1 MQGLLRYAENAGMTA
16 KKAVDK
22 AVPYLDPTN
31 PVYDKIPVLKQTR
44 ELSRSLGYDPAM
56 DNSIP
61 FKERLPMYLQ
71 KYGEGFMGSHGG
83 LGKAP
88 SKGILPN
95 PIAKRAFQLANEM
108 DAKGNIS
115 IEQTDEV
122 MQMVKDY
129 LKLPEKQA
137 AKMTIPQM
145 LQELT
150 GNADNDQMAAF
161 YKVPQRS
168 KQPNVAKQSFY
179 DTGKKVYHVSNS
191 GHNDFRLPTKDN
203 GMGQAKAVFFSETP
217 DGTKYYQRSKSA
229 KVLEATIKPE
239 AKIWDYR
246 KPEDIKLLHEYVDK
260 TVTDNPAWNKS
271 FKNLINS
278 GDWGT
283 IERPEVQQYLKKA
296 GFDGFVNK
304 DMTGHDAIGITN
316 LKMINRPQS
325 HVAQESLPNQSF
337 YDTTNID
344 DFLANKLNGSKFT
357 YPSES
362 GMATSKALKI
372 GDNNI
377 RYQVFD
383 QDNQIL
389 MPKIYI
395 DKKNTGLGSQFM
407 ETMKEY
413 ADSKGKP
420 LVINNVE
427 NPKFFDK
434 FPWLKYEK
442 GAYRYSPARVAQESL
457 GDIKDFDIPNLG
469 QSILNVLNKNK

>member
-1 MQGLLRYAENAGMTA
+1 MNLIDGLLRYAEKAGMTA

-61 FKERLPMYLQ
+61 FQERLPMYLQ

-168 KQPNVAKQSFY
+168 KQPNVAK
-179 DTGKKVYHVSNS
+179 
-191 GHNDFRLPTKDN
+191 
-203 GMGQAKAVFFSETP
+203 
-217 DGTKYYQRSKSA
+217 
-229 KVLEATIKPE
+229 
-239 AKIWDYR
+239 
-246 KPEDIKLLHEYVDK
+246 
-260 TVTDNPAWNKS
+260 
-271 FKNLINS
+271 
-278 GDWGT
+278 
-283 IERPEVQQYLKKA
+283 
-296 GFDGFVNK
+296 
-304 DMTGHDAIGITN
+304 
-316 LKMINRPQS
+316 
-325 HVAQESLPNQSF
+325 QSF